1 MNIKLVLA
9 ALLVLSALTA
19 QAQNDSRKTHN
30 IGVGI
35 NHHGADSTLYSSG
48 NLALFGD
55 VDTLRGVQ
63 AGAFTA
69 TVRKQLRGVNI
80 AGIINA
86 VGSDMRGV
94 QISGVSNLLQSGNGF
109 QVALFNNVAGEDFCQ
124 IQQMQIRFPLMM
136 YHKG

>member
-1 MNIKLVLA
+1 MG
-9 ALLVLSALTA
+9 
-19 QAQNDSRKTHN
+19 QAQDDVRKTHN

-63 AGAFTA
+63 VGSFSA
-69 TVRKQLRGVNI
+69 TVRRQLRGVNI
-80 AGIINA
+80 AGIVNA

-94 QISGVSNLLQSGNGF
+94 QHSKRS
-109 QVALFNNVAGEDFCQ
+109 AL
-124 IQQMQIRFPLMM
+124 M
-136 YHKG
+136 

>member
-1 MNIKLVLA
+1 MNIKIILV
-9 ALLVLSALTA
+9 ALFGLSAFA
-19 QAQNDSRKTHN
+19 VQAQDDNRKTHN

-63 AGAFTA
+63 AGTFTA

-80 AGIINA
+80 AGIIL
-86 VGSDMRGV
+86 SL
-94 QISGVSNLLQSGNGF
+94 IH
-109 QVALFNNVAGEDFCQ
+109 
-124 IQQMQIRFPLMM
+124 I
-136 YHKG
+136 